1 MFQKHGKQKLKAIR
15 MPVKLLTG
23 SAEVA
28 RLCRPKPV
36 VLASQSIF
44 AHNYFKLQIFKL
56 QTIRRYC

>member
-1 MFQKHGKQKLKAIR
+1 MVLGAD
-15 MPVKLLTG
+15 LTNQANIAPI
-23 SAEVA
+23 SVSCQSKNVA
-28 RLCRPKPV
+28 SLCRPNSV